1 MQHFELRFLHA
12 GDTATNELLIAL
24 LADAGCNS
32 FMEEDDKLLAYIEA
46 ESVDDSLFA
55 KLILFNK
62 LHGINYLGHEAMPE
76 KNWNALWESA
86 YEPVLID
93 DRCLIRAPFH
103 QPVANIEHDIVIMPR
118 MSFGTAHHET
128 TALMIGLLLEQ
139 ELANKALLD
148 MGCGTAVLAIL
159 ARRMGASP
167 VLAIDNDEWA
177 FNNARDNVVLN
188 DTADIEIGFGDV
200 SLIGNKKFDL
210 IIANIN
216 RNVLLADIPVYVKA
230 MRNGCLLMLSGFYM
244 ADLDLIK
251 QKATETGLD
260 FMLSKTKNDWT
271 AAVFSLGNAY

>member
-1 MQHFELRFLHA
+1 MHHFELRFSHE

-32 FMEEDDKLLAYIEA
+32 FMEEGDKQLAYIEA
-46 ESVDDSLFA
+46 ESIDDSAFA
-55 KLILFNK
+55 KIISAYK
-62 LHGINYLGHEAMPE
+62 LDGIKYLGHEAMPE

-93 DRCLIRAPFH
+93 NRCLIRAPFH
-103 QPVANIEHDIVIMPR
+103 SAVAGIEHDIVIMPR

-128 TALMIGLLLEQ
+128 TALMISLLLEQ
-139 ELANKALLD
+139 ALVGKAALD

-177 FNNARDNVVLN
+177 YNNACDNVVLN
-188 DTADIEIGFGDV
+188 DTADIKVELGDV
-200 SLIGNKKFDL
+200 SLLDKRKFNL

-216 RNVLLADIPVYVKA
+216 RNVLLADMQHYAQA
-230 MRNGCLLMLSGFYM
+230 MHAGSLLMLSGFYFS
-244 ADLDLIK
+244 DLEMIK
-251 QKATETGLD
+251 QKASEMGFD
-260 FMLSKTKNDWT
+260 FVLSKSKNDWT
-271 AAVFSLGNAY
+271 AAVFTLGNV